1 MTEFAVPR
9 PSRRSRAALLLPF
22 AIAAAA
28 SPARAQQ
35 PAPGDTL
42 RVSIQDAVGRALGQ
56 GDEVRLAESRADAA
70 NAQVGQ
76 ARSTALPALRMNS
89 TFTHVYE
96 NARAQAVGQ
105 IFNQPNTY
113 NVNFNLSAPLFQ
125 GGRISAGLRS
135 ARGLRGAAQADV
147 EQARADVTLQVLR
160 AYLDALFADRLVQIQ
175 RENVALAEDRVRQVE
190 QLERAGRASRY
201 DVLRA
206 RVERSN
212 LEPAAIRAAGD
223 RDLALLELK
232 RLANLPSG
240 QPLKLVSPV
249 SAEAVAALAQSA
261 GAAVPTADSAAVD
274 AIPSVRAAQLRAQVS
289 RSGIAIAR
297 ADYLPTLSAFITSGF
312 QAFPTDWRFPTSR
325 GALETVTCP
334 EGSAADRVCT
344 QQNGGWFTD
353 RSLGL
358 QVSWP
363 VFDGFRTRSNVA
375 LARAQYDVAQAQA
388 AQARE
393 AAAVQLAQART
404 DLETA
409 RAQFAAT
416 RLNVAEAEEAFR
428 LATLRFARGL
438 STQLDVSDAQLAL
451 ATARSNEARATH
463 ELYLAA
469 AGLARAQGRPIPLI
483 PAAP

>member
-1 MTEFAVPR
+1 MIDIVAR
-9 PSRRSRAALLLPF
+9 PSSRARA
-22 AIAAAA
+22 AIAVSLALAAA
-28 SPARAQQ
+28 GPVRAQQ
-35 PAPGDTL
+35 PGDTL

-56 GDEVRLAESRADAA
+56 GDEVQLAQARSEAA
-70 NAQVGQ
+70 GAQVGQ
-76 ARSTALPALRMNS
+76 ARATALPALRMAS

-113 NVNFNLSAPLFQ
+113 NLNFNLSAPLFQ
-125 GGRISAGLRS
+125 GGRISAGLKS

-175 RENVALAEDRVRQVE
+175 RDNVALAEDRVRQVE

-212 LEPAAIRAAGD
+212 LEPDAIRAAGD

-232 RLANLPSG
+232 RLANLPAG

-249 SAEAVAALAQSA
+249 SAEAVAALAQAA
-261 GAAVPTADSAAVD
+261 GAPGPLGDSAAVT
-274 AIPSVRAAQLRAQVS
+274 AIPSVRAAELRASAS
-289 RSGIAIAR
+289 RAGVAIAR
-297 ADYLPTLSAFITSGF
+297 ADYLPTLSAFVTTGF
-312 QAFPTDWRFPTSR
+312 QAFPIDWRFPTSR
-325 GALETVTCP
+325 GALEPVACP
-334 EGSAADRVCT
+334 AGSEAGRVCT
-344 QQNGGWFTD
+344 QQNGGWFSD

-375 LARAQYDVAQAQA
+375 LARAQADVAQAQA

-393 AAAVQLAQART
+393 AAAVQLAQARS

-428 LATLRFARGL
+428 LANLRFTRGL
-438 STQLDVSDAQLAL
+438 STQLDVSDAQFAL

-483 PAAP
+483 AAAP